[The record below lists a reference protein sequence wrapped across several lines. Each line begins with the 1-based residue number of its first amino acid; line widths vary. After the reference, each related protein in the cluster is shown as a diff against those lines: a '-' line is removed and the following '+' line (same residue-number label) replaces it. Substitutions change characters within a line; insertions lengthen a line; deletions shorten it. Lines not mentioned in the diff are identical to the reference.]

1 MSAAEGQPAPALDLP
16 TDGGGRVTL
25 AALKGKPAVVY
36 FYPKDDTSGC
46 TKEAIAFAEVLD
58 KSNGLDAVVVGASRD
73 SYCQAQEIRGHNA
86 TWASR

>member
-36 FYPKDDTSGC
+36 FYPKDDTTGC
-46 TKEAIAFAEVLD
+46 TREAQDFTALAPTSPLWAFRSSACP
-58 KSNGLDAVVVGASRD
+58 RT
-73 SYCQAQEIRGHNA
+73 R
-86 TWASR
+86 